1 VAVGVTQS
9 GESLADSLVSRSTKI
24 DHTSQGWFVGGLTD
38 AVAMDPFKKMEPL
51 SLNRHEYIRSG
62 HKITVVILFLAGY
75 VLSPVMLTWGWVRWF
90 RQPKL
95 QTVTAILSLLG
106 FILASASALLAV
118 SAMAYSLMRGGFP
131 FYDPLLMRIFG
142 VGGLLSLGGLVF
154 GVGGAWRASSL
165 RWHAPVSAI
174 ATLAFWIAAAIGE

>member
-1 VAVGVTQS
+1 MSISVQVA
-9 GESLADSLVSRSTKI
+9 
-24 DHTSQGWFVGGLTD
+24 
-38 AVAMDPFKKMEPL
+38 
-51 SLNRHEYIRSG
+51 
-62 HKITVVILFLAGY
+62 VVILFVAGY

-118 SAMAYSLMRGGFP
+118 SAMAYSLISGGFP
-131 FYDPLLMRIFG
+131 YYDPRLMKTFG

-154 GVGGAWRASSL
+154 GVGGVWRASSL
-165 RWHAPVSAI
+165 RWHAPVSAM